1 MTLPTTIYSFPAYL
15 SRFSSTDKPVKL
27 KFHQYARATLL
38 SNRGRDHN
46 CDGRRT
52 VEIHKLDLSDWQA
65 FNKLATKCNAYDG
78 VTMNGDNSF
87 GWNHEATLD
96 NIHAQKYNKAYAGAR
111 LTAELK
117 YLLQDVESFEPNS
130 KYTIHEVVLGLGYGT
145 PDYTGQTIGYVVTLP
160 AQMPN
165 CWSSELPTID
175 LYIDQLRTVTGVS
188 NALGFI
194 IAALLNAYSD
204 LPHDLKIGLRSL
216 SSSAAIY
223 SGLGFERV
231 PQERDISCAR
241 MYLTPANHPDLW
253 TQENGEWIYLRN

>member
-1 MTLPTTIYSFPAYL
+1 MS
-15 SRFSSTDKPVKL
+15 
-27 KFHQYARATLL
+27 
-38 SNRGRDHN
+38 
-46 CDGRRT
+46 
-52 VEIHKLDLSDWQA
+52 
-65 FNKLATKCNAYDG
+65 
-78 VTMNGDNSF
+78 DNSF

-130 KYTIHEVVLGLGYGT
+130 KYTIHEVVLGPGYST

-204 LPHDLKIGLRSL
+204 LPHDLKSWSAFLIKF
-216 SSSAAIY
+216 SSNLLGFGFRASAAGPRHKVRSY
-223 SGLGFERV
+223 ASNASK
-231 PQERDISCAR
+231 PS
-241 MYLTPANHPDLW
+241 
-253 TQENGEWIYLRN
+253 

>member
-1 MTLPTTIYSFPAYL
+1 MTLPTTIYSFPAY
-15 SRFSSTDKPVKL
+15 SPHFSSTDKPVKL

-38 SNRGRDHN
+38 PNRGRDHN

-130 KYTIHEVVLGLGYGT
+130 KYTIHEVVLGPGYST
-145 PDYTGQTIGYVVTLP
+145 PGDLLP
-160 AQMPN
+160 V
-165 CWSSELPTID
+165 D
-175 LYIDQLRTVTGVS
+175 
-188 NALGFI
+188 
-194 IAALLNAYSD
+194 
-204 LPHDLKIGLRSL
+204 
-216 SSSAAIY
+216 
-223 SGLGFERV
+223 
-231 PQERDISCAR
+231 
-241 MYLTPANHPDLW
+241 
-253 TQENGEWIYLRN
+253 

>member
-65 FNKLATKCNAYDG
+65 FNKLATRCNAYDG
-78 VTMNGDNSF
+78 ITMNGDNSF

-96 NIHAQKYNKAYAGAR
+96 NIHAQKYNKAYTGAR

-130 KYTIHEVVLGLGYGT
+130 KYTIHEVVLGPGYGT
-145 PDYTGQTIGYVVTLP
+145 PDYTG
-160 AQMPN
+160 
-165 CWSSELPTID
+165 
-175 LYIDQLRTVTGVS
+175 
-188 NALGFI
+188 
-194 IAALLNAYSD
+194 
-204 LPHDLKIGLRSL
+204 
-216 SSSAAIY
+216 
-223 SGLGFERV
+223 
-231 PQERDISCAR
+231 
-241 MYLTPANHPDLW
+241 
-253 TQENGEWIYLRN
+253 

>member
-15 SRFSSTDKPVKL
+15 PRFSSTDKPAKL

-65 FNKLATKCNAYDG
+65 FNKLAKKCNAYDG

-111 LTAELK
+111 LTDRK
-117 YLLQDVESFEPNS
+117 S
-130 KYTIHEVVLGLGYGT
+130 VV
-145 PDYTGQTIGYVVTLP
+145 
-160 AQMPN
+160 
-165 CWSSELPTID
+165 
-175 LYIDQLRTVTGVS
+175 
-188 NALGFI
+188 
-194 IAALLNAYSD
+194 
-204 LPHDLKIGLRSL
+204 
-216 SSSAAIY
+216 
-223 SGLGFERV
+223 
-231 PQERDISCAR
+231 
-241 MYLTPANHPDLW
+241 
-253 TQENGEWIYLRN
+253 